1 MPEWLCPRCKTV
13 NPESAPTC
21 ARCDA
26 SPAVALEPVYCARC
40 QFANPA
46 HVIRCE
52 RCGLERVER
61 PVTPSRGSWVV
72 TLAVLLG
79 LALVVSTLL
88 VLGYGAGSREPS
100 PTPPPAAREQP
111 RYLYRVTGTNG
122 AREATITYRTH
133 DGSLA
138 QSVAA
143 PLPWEYAFRTPHGST
158 LQVQALADTGTV
170 EVEIVEDGVT
180 LKRARAEGAGAGAV
194 ATTIAR

>member
-13 NPESAPTC
+13 NPEGAPTC

-61 PVTPSRGSWVV
+61 PAPVPRGSWAV

-79 LALVVSTLL
+79 LALVVATLL
-88 VLGYGAGSREPS
+88 VLGYGAGQRREAPA
-100 PTPPPAAREQP
+100 PPPATREQP
-111 RYLYRVTGTNG
+111 RYLYRVTGTDG

-143 PLPWEYAFRTPHGST
+143 PLPWEYAFRAPRGST
-158 LQVQALADTGTV
+158 LQVQALADTGAV

-194 ATTIAR
+194 ATTLAR